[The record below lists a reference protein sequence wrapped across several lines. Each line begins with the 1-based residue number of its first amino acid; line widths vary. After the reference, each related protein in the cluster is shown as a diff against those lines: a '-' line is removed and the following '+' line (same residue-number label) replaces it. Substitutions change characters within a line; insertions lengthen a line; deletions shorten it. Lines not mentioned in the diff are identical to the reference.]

1 MPVDIKDDDTAV
13 ADQLIQDGS
22 ASKTQNFVANSG
34 SLLIMDQLQKQS
46 EENNKDSNAVSLE
59 D

>member
-34 SLLIMDQLQKQS
+34 SLLIMDQL
-46 EENNKDSNAVSLE
+46 
-59 D
+59 